1 MNPGKGAVFDP
12 WMDSDLSGTRRRPST
27 PLLITIDG
35 PAGAGKTTV
44 SRRLAQILGYRYVD
58 TGALY
63 RGVALAALEAGVPPD
78 DDAGL
83 AGLCAGL
90 ELKFEE
96 TLDGTRLLI
105 NGRDITDAV
114 RTLEIAMTASTAS
127 ARPSVRTFLLTLQR
141 CMGKDRCAVFEGRDM
156 GTVVFPDAD
165 VKFFLDADPH
175 TRAVRRFK
183 EMRHPAG
190 MTLEEME
197 AGIRRRDAADT
208 RRALAPLKPASDAVR
223 IDSSGLTE
231 DQVVRCML
239 EHIRTK
245 AGA

>member
-1 MNPGKGAVFDP
+1 MNPGKGAFPDH
-12 WMDSDLSGTRRRPST
+12 WTDSDFSGMRWRPST
-27 PLLITIDG
+27 PLLITVDG

-44 SRRLAQILGYRYVD
+44 SRRLANILGYRYVD

-63 RGVALAALEAGVPPD
+63 RGVALAALEAGIPPD
-78 DDAGL
+78 DDAEL
-83 AGLCAGL
+83 AALCAGL

-96 TLDGTRLLI
+96 NLDGTRLLI
-105 NGRDITDAV
+105 NGRDITDAL
-114 RTLEIAMTASTAS
+114 RTPEIAMTASTAS
-127 ARPSVRTFLLTLQR
+127 ARPSVRTYLLALQR
-141 CMGKDRCAVFEGRDM
+141 HMGKDRCAVFEGRDM

-183 EMRHPAG
+183 EMRHPES

-197 AGIRRRDAADT
+197 AEIRKRDEADT
-208 RRALAPLKPASDAVR
+208 RRSLAPLKPASDAVH

-231 DQVVRCML
+231 GQVVRCML
-239 EHIRTK
+239 EHIQTK